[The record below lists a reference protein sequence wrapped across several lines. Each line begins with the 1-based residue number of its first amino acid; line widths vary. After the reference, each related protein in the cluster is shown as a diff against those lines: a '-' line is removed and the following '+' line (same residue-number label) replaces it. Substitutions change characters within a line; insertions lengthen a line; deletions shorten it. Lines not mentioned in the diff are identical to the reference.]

1 LFKKALQSSFW
12 VENGALWELRLLNL
26 NVIDIDLFV
35 HFSSWCFGKIG
46 IFTLTHRVTNKK
58 SP

>member
-1 LFKKALQSSFW
+1 VSENPTTFSRKYFKKALQSSFW

-35 HFSSWCFGKIG
+35 HFSWVFW
-46 IFTLTHRVTNKK
+46 
-58 SP
+58 